1 MAESQRQ
8 ITIPLPMYG
17 VAAFQILTLLMAQLV
32 NKGILTNQERAA
44 LFNNAAAG
52 LSPVNDPGVQAMK
65 QLLWQ
70 LSATTQGS

>member
-32 NKGILTNQERAA
+32 NKGILANQERAA

-52 LSPVNDPGVQAMK
+52 LSPVKPYAGASGEIK
-65 QLLWQ
+65 LL
-70 LSATTQGS
+70 

>member
-17 VAAFQILTLLMAQLV
+17 VAAFQIVTLLMAQLV

-44 LFNNAAAG
+44 LFNNASAG